1 MLLLVLNRI
10 KSARDNLD
18 STPADC
24 GLSNGIGS
32 KRLQCC
38 SLYVCMSKPWN
49 VQERWRGSEQHLK
62 SHFSDDVFNIIN
74 YTKAGYWGSH
84 RDVSL
89 AFALR
94 ECQLRLTQYCLAKSL
109 NYGHTTTTT
118 NTAAATTTIA
128 TIITIT
134 SSSTTTTI
142 TMWTMTAAVATVW
155 VLFLDFVQLAYF
167 SEDYSR

>member
-1 MLLLVLNRI
+1 
-10 KSARDNLD
+10 
-18 STPADC
+18 
-24 GLSNGIGS
+24 
-32 KRLQCC
+32 
-38 SLYVCMSKPWN
+38 MSKPWN

-74 YTKAGYWGSH
+74 YAKAGYWGSH

-94 ECQLRLTQYCLAKSL
+94 ECQLRLTQYCLTKSV

-134 SSSTTTTI
+134 TTTATSTTTIITTTI
-142 TMWTMTAAVATVW
+142 ITTTTTTMWTMTAAVATVW

-167 SEDYSR
+167 F